1 MELKL
6 ELDVGGGGINV
17 PLLVCFAAFVITFL
31 TTRTITRMIRAG
43 KGRSTT
49 TSRAVA
55 CTCTTR
61 CPASSCSPGAFI
73 AVGTSGSGSAWAIV
87 AALLVGVGT
96 SLVLDE
102 FALILHLQDVYWADE
117 GRISVEMVSL
127 AMGCLGLAVVG
138 LTPFDFSG
146 FEGGVESALIV
157 GAVVAMILGLIVVS
171 VMKGKYKLAL
181 FGAFIPLCA
190 LIAAVRLA
198 RPESRWA
205 KRRYGPEK
213 LTRAEKRTAWYDER
227 FGPATAW
234 VSNFVAGKPSQPD
247 PTPNRPPVDSA
258 PDRRCENATWRRS
271 SWCTARC
278 TARGV
283 GVRCGVR
290 CATPA
295 TPCSLPPSPARVIAA
310 SS

>member
-1 MELKL
+1 MELEL
-6 ELDVGGGGINV
+6 ELDLGGGGINV
-17 PLLVCFAAFVITFL
+17 PLLVCFAAFVVTFL

-43 KGRSTT
+43 KGPFHDNVSDSGLHIHHAVPGIIVLVTGAFM
-49 TSRAVA
+49 AVA
-55 CTCTTR
+55 
-61 CPASSCSPGAFI
+61 
-73 AVGTSGSGSAWAIV
+73 TSGSGSAWAIA

-102 FALILHLQDVYWADE
+102 FALILHLEDVYWADE

-146 FEGGVESALIV
+146 VEGGVASAAIV
-157 GAVVAMILGLIVVS
+157 GLVVAAMLGLIVVS

-190 LIAAVRLA
+190 LVAALRLA

-205 KRRYGPEK
+205 KRHYGPAK
-213 LTRAEKRTAWYDER
+213 LARAKARTAWYDGH

-234 VSNFVAGKPSQPD
+234 VSDFVAGRPSEPD
-247 PTPNRPPVDSA
+247 PVS
-258 PDRRCENATWRRS
+258 
-271 SWCTARC
+271 
-278 TARGV
+278 
-283 GVRCGVR
+283 
-290 CATPA
+290 
-295 TPCSLPPSPARVIAA
+295 
-310 SS
+310 

>member
-6 ELDVGGGGINV
+6 ELDLGGGGINV
-17 PLLVCFAAFVITFL
+17 PLLVCFAAFVVTFL

-43 KGRSTT
+43 KGPFHDNVSGGGLHIHH
-49 TSRAVA
+49 AVPGIILLV
-55 CTCTTR
+55 T
-61 CPASSCSPGAFI
+61 GAFL

-157 GAVVAMILGLIVVS
+157 GAVVAAILALIIVS

-181 FGAFIPLCA
+181 FGAFVPLCA
-190 LIAAVRLA
+190 LVAVLRLA

-205 KRRYGPEK
+205 KRHYGPAK
-213 LTRAEKRTAWYDER
+213 LARAERARRRTTSASGR
-227 FGPATAW
+227 
-234 VSNFVAGKPSQPD
+234 
-247 PTPNRPPVDSA
+247 RPH
-258 PDRRCENATWRRS
+258 
-271 SWCTARC
+271 
-278 TARGV
+278 G
-283 GVRCGVR
+283 
-290 CATPA
+290 
-295 TPCSLPPSPARVIAA
+295 
-310 SS
+310 

>member
-6 ELDVGGGGINV
+6 ELDLGGGGINV
-17 PLLVCFAAFVITFL
+17 PLLVCFGAFVVTFV

-43 KGRSTT
+43 KGPFHDNVSD
-49 TSRAVA
+49 SGLHVHHAV
-55 CTCTTR
+55 
-61 CPASSCSPGAFI
+61 PGIILLVVGAFL
-73 AVGTSGSGSAWAIV
+73 AVGLSESDTAWEIV

-127 AMGCLGLAVVG
+127 AMACLGLAVAG

-146 FEGGVESALIV
+146 FEGGLESALIV
-157 GAVVAMILGLIVVS
+157 GAVVVVILGLILVS

-190 LIAAVRLA
+190 LVAAMRLA

-205 KRRYGPEK
+205 KRHYGPEK
-213 LTRAEKRTAWYDER
+213 LARARVRTASYDAR

-234 VSNFVAGKPSQPD
+234 VSDFVAGRPSEPD
-247 PTPNRPPVDSA
+247 PVS
-258 PDRRCENATWRRS
+258 
-271 SWCTARC
+271 
-278 TARGV
+278 
-283 GVRCGVR
+283 
-290 CATPA
+290 
-295 TPCSLPPSPARVIAA
+295 
-310 SS
+310 

>member
-6 ELDVGGGGINV
+6 ELDLGGGGINV
-17 PLLVCFAAFVITFL
+17 PLLVCFAAFVITFI

-43 KGRSTT
+43 KGPFHDNVSD
-49 TSRAVA
+49 SGLHVHHAV
-55 CTCTTR
+55 
-61 CPASSCSPGAFI
+61 PGIILVVGAFL
-73 AVGTSGSGSAWAIV
+73 AVGLSESDTAWEIV

-127 AMGCLGLAVVG
+127 AMACLGLAVAG

-146 FEGGVESALIV
+146 FEGGLESALIV
-157 GAVVAMILGLIVVS
+157 GAVVVAILGLILVS

-190 LIAAVRLA
+190 LVAASRLA

-205 KRRYGPEK
+205 KRHYGPAK
-213 LTRAEKRTAWYDER
+213 LARAQARTASYDKR
-227 FGPATAW
+227 
-234 VSNFVAGKPSQPD
+234 
-247 PTPNRPPVDSA
+247 
-258 PDRRCENATWRRS
+258 
-271 SWCTARC
+271 
-278 TARGV
+278 
-283 GVRCGVR
+283 
-290 CATPA
+290 
-295 TPCSLPPSPARVIAA
+295 
-310 SS
+310 